1 MCAKQKKV
9 SLDFIRASTQLNVL
23 SKAAQNPQNSY
34 TVIYSEWKL
43 KTEWKIEYW
52 EANGPHPWL
61 SKSRGGFHM
70 VKSLLFSSSPVLENM
85 FTHSY
90 GRNLFNTRTEDR
102 AAQRPHE
109 PPDEGSRSRT
119 KKKKEKRK
127 RAKKKVRNKS
137 GYIHMKCGPLYC
149 SWKVE
154 SWCIS
159 GTDPNN
165 AEDNFSIPCHFNQ

>member
-1 MCAKQKKV
+1 M
-9 SLDFIRASTQLNVL
+9 L
-23 SKAAQNPQNSY
+23 SKAAQNPQNSN

-61 SKSRGGFHM
+61 SKSRGRFHM

-90 GRNLFNTRTEDR
+90 GRNLFNTRTEDC
-102 AAQRPHE
+102 AAQRPHK

-119 KKKKEKRK
+119 KRKKLARSLGIFIWNVGRFIAHEK
-127 RAKKKVRNKS
+127 
-137 GYIHMKCGPLYC
+137 
-149 SWKVE
+149 WKVDAFLGLGQRTLKTIFH
-154 SWCIS
+154 SMS
-159 GTDPNN
+159 
-165 AEDNFSIPCHFNQ
+165 F